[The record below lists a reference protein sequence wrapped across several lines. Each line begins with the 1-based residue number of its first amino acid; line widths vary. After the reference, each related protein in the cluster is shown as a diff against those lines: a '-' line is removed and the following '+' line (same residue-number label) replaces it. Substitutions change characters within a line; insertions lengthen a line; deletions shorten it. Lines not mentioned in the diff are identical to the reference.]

1 MIEAI
6 IFDMDGVIIDSEPLW
21 KKAIINVMK
30 QEGFDFTIEM
40 CNRTKGMRVD
50 EVIKYW
56 KTELNADF
64 DSNKLSK
71 DIVEEVIYLIK
82 KEGEAIEGLE
92 KILKKA
98 KINNMKIALASSSP
112 SLIINVVLKKLNIID
127 YFDIVQSAE
136 KEEFGK
142 PHPGVFI
149 TTAKKLNVNPVNC
162 LVIEDSL
169 HGVIAGKAAK
179 MKVVAMPEKEEKQ
192 LNKFAI
198 ADSIVNKLTEIRF

>member
-6 IFDMDGVIIDSEPLW
+6 IFDMDGIIIDSEPLW

-30 QEGFDFTIEM
+30 QVGFNFTIDM
-40 CNRTKGMRVD
+40 CNSTKGMRVD

-92 KILKKA
+92 KVLKKA
-98 KINNMKIALASSSP
+98 KSNNLKIALASSSP

-127 YFDIVQSAE
+127 YFDVIQSAE
-136 KEEFGK
+136 KEDFGK

-149 TTAKKLNVNPVNC
+149 TTAKKLNVSPVKC

-169 HGVIAGKAAK
+169 NGVIAGKSAK

-192 LNKFAI
+192 LNKFVI

>member
-6 IFDMDGVIIDSEPLW
+6 IFDMDGIIIDSEPLW

-30 QEGFDFTIEM
+30 QVGFNFTIDM

>member
-1 MIEAI
+1 MIEAV

-30 QEGFDFTIEM
+30 LEGFDFTIDM

-56 KTELNADF
+56 KTEVKADF

-71 DIVEEVIYLIK
+71 EIVEEVIYLIK
-82 KEGEAIEGLE
+82 KEGKSIQGLE
-92 KILKKA
+92 KLLEKA
-98 KINNMKIALASSSP
+98 KTDNLKIALASSSP
-112 SLIINVVLKKLNIID
+112 SIIINVVLKKLNIVD
-127 YFDIVQSAE
+127 YFDVVQSAE

-179 MKVVAMPEKEEKQ
+179 MKVIAIPEKEEKQ
-192 LNKFAI
+192 LNKFSI
-198 ADSIVNKLTEIRF
+198 ADSIVNKLKEIRF

>member
-6 IFDMDGVIIDSEPLW
+6 IFDMDGIIIDSEPLW

-30 QEGFDFTIEM
+30 QVGFNFTIDM
-40 CNRTKGMRVD
+40 CDRTKGMRVD

-92 KILKKA
+92 KVLKKA
-98 KINNMKIALASSSP
+98 KSNNLKIALASSSP

-127 YFDIVQSAE
+127 YFDVVQSAE
-136 KEEFGK
+136 KEDFGK

-149 TTAKKLNVNPVNC
+149 TTAKKLNVSPVKC

-169 HGVIAGKAAK
+169 NGVIAGKSAK

-192 LNKFAI
+192 LNKFVI

>member
-1 MIEAI
+1 
-6 IFDMDGVIIDSEPLW
+6 MDGIIIDSEPLW

-30 QEGFDFTIEM
+30 QVGFNFTIDM

-92 KILKKA
+92 KVLKKA
-98 KINNMKIALASSSP
+98 KSNNLKIALASSSP

-127 YFDIVQSAE
+127 YFDVVQSAE
-136 KEEFGK
+136 KEDFGK

-149 TTAKKLNVNPVNC
+149 TTAKKLNVSPVKC

-169 HGVIAGKAAK
+169 NGVIAGKSAK

-192 LNKFAI
+192 LNKFVI

>member
-21 KKAIINVMK
+21 KKAIINIMK
-30 QEGFDFTIEM
+30 QEGYDFTIDM

-50 EVIKYW
+50 EVTDFW
-56 KTELNADF
+56 KKELNANF
-64 DSNKLSK
+64 NSLELSES
-71 DIVEEVIYLIK
+71 IVKEVISLIES
-82 KEGEAIEGLE
+82 EGEAMEGLLE
-92 KILKKA
+92 LLEMYKRNKL
-98 KINNMKIALASSSP
+98 KIALASSSP
-112 SLIINVVLKKLNIID
+112 MSIINTVIDRLNIRSFFNVI
-127 YFDIVQSAE
+127 QSAE

-149 TTAKKLNVNPVNC
+149 TTANNLNVNPINC

-179 MKVVAMPEKEEKQ
+179 MEVIAIPEIEEKQ
-192 LNKFAI
+192 LNKFSI
-198 ADSIVNKLTEIRF
+198 ADRIVNKLTEITF

>member
-6 IFDMDGVIIDSEPLW
+6 IFDMDGIIIDSEPLW

-30 QEGFDFTIEM
+30 QVGFNFTIDM

-56 KTELNADF
+56 KNELNADF

-92 KILKKA
+92 KVLKKA
-98 KINNMKIALASSSP
+98 KSNNLKIALASSSP

-127 YFDIVQSAE
+127 YFDVVQSAE
-136 KEEFGK
+136 KEDFGK

-149 TTAKKLNVNPVNC
+149 TTAKKLNVSPVKC

-169 HGVIAGKAAK
+169 NGVIAGKSAK

-192 LNKFAI
+192 LNKFVI

>member
-21 KKAIINVMK
+21 KKAIINVMRRV
-30 QEGFDFTIEM
+30 GFDFTIDM

-50 EVIKYW
+50 EVIRYW

-71 DIVEEVIYLIK
+71 EIVEEVIYLIK
-82 KEGEAIEGLE
+82 KEGKPVEGLE
-92 KILKKA
+92 VILEKA
-98 KINNMKIALASSSP
+98 KKNKQKIALASSSP
-112 SLIINVVLKKLNIID
+112 SIIINVVLNKLNIVD

-149 TTAKKLNVNPVNC
+149 TTATKLNVNTENC

-169 HGVIAGKAAK
+169 NGVIAGKAAK
-179 MKVVAMPEKEEKQ
+179 MKVVAIPEKEEKH
-192 LNKFAI
+192 LNKFSI
-198 ADSIVNKLTEIRF
+198 ADAVVKKLTEIRF

>member
-6 IFDMDGVIIDSEPLW
+6 IFDMDGIIIDSEPLW

-30 QEGFDFTIEM
+30 QVGFNFTIDM

-92 KILKKA
+92 KVLKKA
-98 KINNMKIALASSSP
+98 KSNNLKIALASSSP

-127 YFDIVQSAE
+127 YFDVIQSAE
-136 KEEFGK
+136 KEDFGK

-149 TTAKKLNVNPVNC
+149 TTAKKLNVSPVKC

-169 HGVIAGKAAK
+169 NGVIAGKSAK

-192 LNKFAI
+192 LNKFVI

>member
-6 IFDMDGVIIDSEPLW
+6 IFDMDGIIIDSEPLW

-30 QEGFDFTIEM
+30 QVGFNFTIDM

-92 KILKKA
+92 KVLKKA
-98 KINNMKIALASSSP
+98 KSNNLKIALASSSP

-127 YFDIVQSAE
+127 YFDVIQSAE
-136 KEEFGK
+136 KEDVGK

-149 TTAKKLNVNPVNC
+149 TTAKKLNVSPVKC

-169 HGVIAGKAAK
+169 NGVIAGKSAK

-192 LNKFAI
+192 LNKFVI

>member
-6 IFDMDGVIIDSEPLW
+6 IFDMDGVLIDSEPLW

-30 QEGFDFTIEM
+30 RYGFDFSIEM

-50 EVIKYW
+50 EVIRYW
-56 KTELNADF
+56 KTELQADF
-64 DSNKLSK
+64 DTNKLAK
-71 DIVEEVIYLIK
+71 EIVEEVIFLIK
-82 KEGEAIEGLE
+82 QEGKPMLGLSELLE
-92 KILKKA
+92 KA
-98 KINNMKIALASSSP
+98 KNNNLKIALASSSP
-112 SLIINVVLKKLNIID
+112 SLIINVVLKKLNITE

-136 KEEFGK
+136 KEEYGK

-149 TTAKKLNVNPVNC
+149 TTATKLEIEPVNC

-179 MKVVAMPEKEEKQ
+179 MKVIAMPEKKEKK
-192 LNKFAI
+192 LNQFAI
-198 ADSIVNKLTEIRF
+198 ADQIVNNLLEIKF

>member
-6 IFDMDGVIIDSEPLW
+6 IFDMDGIIIDYEPLW

-30 QEGFDFTIEM
+30 QVGFNFTIDM

-92 KILKKA
+92 KVLKKA
-98 KINNMKIALASSSP
+98 KSNNLKIALASSSP

-127 YFDIVQSAE
+127 YFDVIQSAE
-136 KEEFGK
+136 KEDFGK

-149 TTAKKLNVNPVNC
+149 TTAKKLNVSPVKC

-169 HGVIAGKAAK
+169 NGVIAGKSAK

-192 LNKFAI
+192 LNKFVI

>member
-21 KKAIINVMK
+21 KKAIINIMR
-30 QEGFDFTIEM
+30 QEGFDFTIDM

-56 KTELNADF
+56 KTELKADF

-71 DIVEEVIYLIK
+71 EIVEEVIYLIK
-82 KEGEAIEGLE
+82 KEGESIQGLE
-92 KILKKA
+92 KLLDKA
-98 KINNMKIALASSSP
+98 KSNNLKIALASSSP
-112 SLIINVVLKKLNIID
+112 SIIINVVLKKLNIID
-127 YFDIVQSAE
+127 YFDIIQSAE

-149 TTAKKLNVNPVNC
+149 TTAKKLNVNPINC

-179 MKVVAMPEKEEKQ
+179 MKVIAIPEKEEKQ
-192 LNKFAI
+192 LNKFSI
-198 ADSIVNKLTEIRF
+198 ADSIVNKLKEIRF

>member
-6 IFDMDGVIIDSEPLW
+6 IFDMDGIIIDSEPLW

-30 QEGFDFTIEM
+30 QVGFNFTIDM

-92 KILKKA
+92 KVLKKA
-98 KINNMKIALASSSP
+98 KSNNLKIALASSSP

-127 YFDIVQSAE
+127 YFDVVQSAE
-136 KEEFGK
+136 KEDFGK

-149 TTAKKLNVNPVNC
+149 TTAKKLNVSPVKC

-169 HGVIAGKAAK
+169 NGVIAGKSAK

-192 LNKFAI
+192 LNKFVI

>member
-6 IFDMDGVIIDSEPLW
+6 IFDMDGIIIDSEPLW

-30 QEGFDFTIEM
+30 QVGFNFTIDM

-92 KILKKA
+92 KVLKKA
-98 KINNMKIALASSSP
+98 KSNNLKIAIASSSP

-127 YFDIVQSAE
+127 YFDVVQSAE
-136 KEEFGK
+136 KEDFGK

-149 TTAKKLNVNPVNC
+149 TTAKKLNVSPVKC

-169 HGVIAGKAAK
+169 NGVIAGKSAK

-192 LNKFAI
+192 LNKFVI

>member
-6 IFDMDGVIIDSEPLW
+6 IFDMDGIIIDSEPLW

-30 QEGFDFTIEM
+30 QVGFNFTIDM

-92 KILKKA
+92 K
-98 KINNMKIALASSSP
+98 
-112 SLIINVVLKKLNIID
+112 VLKKPKVII
-127 YFDIVQSAE
+127 
-136 KEEFGK
+136 
-142 PHPGVFI
+142 
-149 TTAKKLNVNPVNC
+149 
-162 LVIEDSL
+162 
-169 HGVIAGKAAK
+169 
-179 MKVVAMPEKEEKQ
+179 
-192 LNKFAI
+192 
-198 ADSIVNKLTEIRF
+198 